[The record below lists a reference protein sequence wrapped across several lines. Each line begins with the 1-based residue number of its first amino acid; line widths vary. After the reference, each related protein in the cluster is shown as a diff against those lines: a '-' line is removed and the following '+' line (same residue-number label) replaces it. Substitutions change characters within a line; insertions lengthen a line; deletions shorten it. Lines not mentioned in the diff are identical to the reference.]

1 MTGNRKL
8 DKLAERIAKTEQ
20 LFSESQS
27 STSTTATST
36 GNKLADLIAKKQQF
50 SALSD
55 ADKFQSQADYTAALL
70 SMPEP
75 THDANGEPYALP
87 NRMQLAL
94 QNAALAKAENPS
106 ADPDA
111 EIHEQIRRDTLMAQ
125 PPQTVIEDAAHPSSA
140 PRSHQ
145 EWMDRANALHVRAQR
160 SSLFV
165 LVVPGSHLPV
175 ALGPG
180 GQIIEVNS
188 LRLSTDPSGLNVL
201 AQGSLQSVTAAL
213 AFEERDR
220 ASKQRALADMD
231 VYRAKQQAEFA
242 EAREEQAMRNNAPQ
256 TILALQKAVAEL
268 QQALAEKS

>member
-8 DKLAERIAKTEQ
+8 DKLAAKIAKTDQ
-20 LFSESQS
+20 MFAESQS
-27 STSTTATST
+27 STTSQAMSS
-36 GNKLADLIAKKQQF
+36 GNKLVDLIEKKQQF

-55 ADKFQSQADYTAALL
+55 DDKFQSQADYTAALL
-70 SMPEP
+70 SLPEA

-94 QNAALAKAENPS
+94 QNAVLAKAENGTPN
-106 ADPDA
+106 PDA

-145 EWMDRANALHVRAQR
+145 EWMERANALHVRAQR
-160 SSLFV
+160 SGLFV

-180 GQIIEVNS
+180 GAIIEVNS

-220 ASKQRALADMD
+220 ASKQRALADMAA
-231 VYRAKQQAEFA
+231 YKAQQDSEYA
-242 EAREEQAMRNNAPQ
+242 EAREEQAMRNAAPAMIKELRDEIARLNARLDAQ
-256 TILALQKAVAEL
+256 
-268 QQALAEKS
+268 S